1 VFMRSRQLILAL
13 VGSLLAAL
21 LLACNGP
28 GDPTSPG
35 ATDQIERG
43 RYMVIVGGCNDCHT
57 AGYAPSEG
65 AVPEDQ
71 WLMGDTLGFRGPWGT
86 TYASNLRLY
95 LQNLTEDQWVTD
107 AQTMTRLPPMPWF
120 GLNEFSEEDLRAMYQ
135 FITSLEPVGEPAPA
149 YLPPDHEPPPPYVQ
163 WPSGP

>member
-1 VFMRSRQLILAL
+1 MRSSQLILAL
-13 VGSLLAAL
+13 VGLLLAAL

-28 GDPTSPG
+28 ADPAPPG
-35 ATDQIERG
+35 AADQMERG

-57 AGYAPSEG
+57 AGYAPSDG

-107 AQTMTRLPPMPWF
+107 AQTMTRRPPMPWF
-120 GLNEFSEEDLRAMYQ
+120 GLNEFREEDLRAMYQ
-135 FITSLEPVGEPAPA
+135 FITSMDPVGEPAPA
-149 YLPPDHEPPPPYVQ
+149 YLPPDQEPPPPYVQ